1 MRSKSRF
8 RTVSF
13 VSAGLRFIDIDENG
27 AFAGLGDLIALL

>member
-13 VSAGLRFIDIDENG
+13 ESAGLRFIDENG
-27 AFAGLGDLIALL
+27 AFDGLGDLIALL